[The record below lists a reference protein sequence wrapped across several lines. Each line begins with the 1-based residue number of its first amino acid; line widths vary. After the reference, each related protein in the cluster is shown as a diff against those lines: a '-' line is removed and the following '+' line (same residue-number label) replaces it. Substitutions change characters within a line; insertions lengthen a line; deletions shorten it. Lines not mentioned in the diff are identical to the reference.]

1 LPPLVERLLTE
12 APNVRLRVLQPEA
25 AHLERWLG
33 L

>member
-1 LPPLVERLLTE
+1 LLTE

-25 AHLERWLG
+25 AHLERWLE